1 MKKFL
6 SGKDN
11 AFMREEEKNDILND
25 FLEAIIYTKLDKEI
39 KLKAVWKDG
48 IDEIINNME
57 DQLKGA

>member
-25 FLEAIIYTKLDKEI
+25 FLEAIVYTKVDKEI

-48 IDEIINNME
+48 IDEIIINME